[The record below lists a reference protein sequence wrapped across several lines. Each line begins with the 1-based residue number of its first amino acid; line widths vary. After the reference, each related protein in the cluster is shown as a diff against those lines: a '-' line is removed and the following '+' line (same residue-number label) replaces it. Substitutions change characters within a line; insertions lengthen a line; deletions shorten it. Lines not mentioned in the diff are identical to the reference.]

1 MFASIRTRIIVTVII
16 LFLIGIAA
24 MTAISSIHVK
34 TKTEEGLID
43 QSVVFIDE
51 LGFTITNFL
60 GQYEK
65 GIYQLINSRSLTEFL
80 AERSVDET
88 AAQVTLDSDLT
99 AFLEVYED
107 VSSVYFAL
115 PDKHL
120 TILPSVDLGAD
131 FDATSREWYKQA
143 VENPDAIQWTSPY
156 IDGATGEFVITAT
169 QAVQLDGQLVGVV
182 GLDIQLEALT
192 NQIAGNELSHDGYPV
207 ILDAEG
213 TAIVHPTLRGE
224 DLMDLA
230 FINQM
235 YTAGEAKG
243 SIQYQYEGSDKV
255 IVFATLPGVDWKV
268 GAVYDQKKI
277 DQLAVDLRQAMIV
290 IALATLILFSVV
302 LFFMINRM
310 IKPLGQL
317 KSLMESVSNGDLT
330 VRSDIQTKD
339 EIGELGNHFN
349 TMIENMGTILSVV
362 TNSASNVRKSSESL
376 SAVAEETNASSIEV
390 AHAVNEI
397 AHGASR
403 SAEDAELVTERAE
416 LLGQQINEI
425 TTKASDMSDIAIK
438 AGEMNANGQ
447 QQMQT
452 LTHSFNDWKISLQ
465 SMAEAF
471 DTLRNKVTA
480 IGGVMETITEI
491 STQTN
496 LLALN
501 ASIEAARAGE
511 HGKGFAVV
519 AEEVRKLAEQSAQAT
534 EEVKM
539 TVQELQAESRLV
551 MEQMNGTRENFHHQ
565 GVVVH
570 DTEMIFSEISSLMTD
585 MQNSIATVYD
595 GIQKV
600 AAHKEEVAETIQT
613 MAATSQETAAACEEV
628 SASTDEQLRAI
639 QSVTDAA
646 ETLTELSEELN
657 EVVNRFTM

>member
-24 MTAISSIHVK
+24 MTAISSMHVK

-43 QSVVFIDE
+43 QSFVFIDE

-65 GIYQLINSRSLTEFL
+65 GIHQLINSRLLTEFI
-80 AERSVDET
+80 AERNADET
-88 AAQVTLDSDLT
+88 AAQAVLDLDLT
-99 AFLEVYED
+99 AFSEVYED

-131 FDATSREWYKQA
+131 FDASSRDWYKQA
-143 VENPDAIQWTSPY
+143 VEHPDAIQWTTPY
-156 IDGATGEFVITAT
+156 IDGATGESVITAT

-182 GLDIQLEALT
+182 GLDIKLDALT
-192 NQIAGNELSHDGYPV
+192 NQIAGNQLSHDGYPV

-224 DLMDLA
+224 NLMDLA

-235 YTAGEAKG
+235 YTSGNSKG
-243 SIQYQYEGSDKV
+243 SIQYQYEGLDKV

-302 LFFMINRM
+302 LLFMINRM

-317 KSLMESVSNGDLT
+317 QSLMDSVSNGDLT
-330 VRSDIQTKD
+330 VRSNIQTKD
-339 EIGELGNHFN
+339 EIGELGDHFN

-362 TNSASNVRKSSESL
+362 NNSASNVRTSSESL
-376 SAVAEETNASSIEV
+376 SAVAEETNASSTEV

-465 SMAEAF
+465 SMSEAF
-471 DTLRNKVTA
+471 DTLGNKVTA

-491 STQTN
+491 SAQTN

-534 EEVKM
+534 EEVKV

-565 GVVVH
+565 GIVVH
-570 DTEMIFSEISSLMTD
+570 DTELTFSEISSLMTA
-585 MQNSIATVYD
+585 MQNSIASVYE

-600 AAHKEEVAETIQT
+600 AAHKDEVAETIQT

>member
-65 GIYQLINSRSLTEFL
+65 GIYQLINSRSLTEFI
-80 AERSVDET
+80 AGRNVDET
-88 AAQVTLDSDLT
+88 AAQTTLDSDLT

-131 FDATSREWYKQA
+131 FDATSRDWYKQA
-143 VENPDAIQWTSPY
+143 IENPEAIQWTSPY

-192 NQIAGNELSHDGYPV
+192 NQIAGNQLSHDGYPI

-224 DLMDLA
+224 NLMDLA
-230 FINQM
+230 FIDQM
-235 YTAGEAKG
+235 YTPGNSKG
-243 SIQYQYEGSDKV
+243 FIQYQYEGLDKV

-317 KSLMESVSNGDLT
+317 QSLMDSVSNGDLT
-330 VRSDIQTKD
+330 VRSNIQTKD
-339 EIGELGNHFN
+339 EIGELGDHFN

-362 TNSASNVRKSSESL
+362 NNSAANVRTSSESL
-376 SAVAEETNASSIEV
+376 SAVAEETNASSTEV

-465 SMAEAF
+465 SMSEAF
-471 DTLRNKVTA
+471 DTLGNKVTA

-491 STQTN
+491 SAQTN

-519 AEEVRKLAEQSAQAT
+519 AEEVRKLAGQSAQAT

-613 MAATSQETAAACEEV
+613 MAATSQQTAAACEEV